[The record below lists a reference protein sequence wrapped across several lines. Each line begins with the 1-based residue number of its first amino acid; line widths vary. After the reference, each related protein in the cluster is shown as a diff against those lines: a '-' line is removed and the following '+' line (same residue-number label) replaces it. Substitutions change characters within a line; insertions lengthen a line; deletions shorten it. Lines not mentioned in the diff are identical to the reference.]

1 MRSVNVTYKIYEF
14 SELSE
19 DAKAKVKKW
28 YLDNFYQN
36 EEFSDICKEDL
47 SHRFPK
53 SDLKVQYSLSY
64 CQGDGLNVYGTLN
77 LKDVLYNLSITPL
90 TSFKPEDS
98 FTEKEKRTL
107 CCNAKECGWEI
118 TLPQNHRYTYCI
130 VDRIDFTEEWE
141 YILTEI
147 TPPFKNLNKKL
158 MNRFQQYIV
167 DLFTKFCAELETA
180 GYHFFYS
187 IDDEAI
193 KNVCDINEWMFLEDG
208 TLFSA

>member
-1 MRSVNVTYKIYEF
+1 MT
-14 SELSE
+14 
-19 DAKAKVKKW
+19 VKT
-28 YLDNFYQN
+28 F
-36 EEFSDICKEDL
+36 
-47 SHRFPK
+47 
-53 SDLKVQYSLSY
+53 
-64 CQGDGLNVYGTLN
+64 
-77 LKDVLYNLSITPL
+77 
-90 TSFKPEDS
+90 
-98 FTEKEKRTL
+98 
-107 CCNAKECGWEI
+107 
-118 TLPQNHRYTYCI
+118 I

-167 DLFTKFCAELETA
+167 DLFTKFCAELEAA

>member
-1 MRSVNVTYKIYEF
+1 MILRK
-14 SELSE
+14 
-19 DAKAKVKKW
+19 DGKR
-28 YLDNFYQN
+28 FY
-36 EEFSDICKEDL
+36 
-47 SHRFPK
+47 
-53 SDLKVQYSLSY
+53 Y
-64 CQGDGLNVYGTLN
+64 
-77 LKDVLYNLSITPL
+77 
-90 TSFKPEDS
+90 
-98 FTEKEKRTL
+98 
-107 CCNAKECGWEI
+107 AKECGWEI

-167 DLFTKFCAELETA
+167 DLFTKFCAELEAA

>member
-19 DAKAKVKKW
+19 EAKAKVKRW

-36 EEFSDICKEDL
+36 EEFSDICKEEL

-107 CCNAKECGWEI
+107 CCYAKECGWEI
-118 TLPQNHRYTYCI
+118 TLPQNYRYAYCM
-130 VDRIDFTEEWE
+130 VDRIDEE
-141 YILTEI
+141 I
-147 TPPFKNLNKKL
+147 
-158 MNRFQQYIV
+158 
-167 DLFTKFCAELETA
+167 
-180 GYHFFYS
+180 S
-187 IDDEAI
+187 AI
-193 KNVCDINEWMFLEDG
+193 YC
-208 TLFSA
+208 

>member
-53 SDLKVQYSLSY
+53 SDLKV
-64 CQGDGLNVYGTLN
+64 
-77 LKDVLYNLSITPL
+77 TPL

-107 CCNAKECGWEI
+107 CCYAKECGWEI

-147 TPPFKNLNKKL
+147 TPAFKNLNKKL

-167 DLFTKFCAELETA
+167 DLFTKFCAELEAA

>member
-1 MRSVNVTYKIYEF
+1 MRSVNITYKIYEF

-19 DAKAKVKKW
+19 DAKAKVKEW
-28 YLDNFYQN
+28 YLNNFYQN
-36 EEFSDICKEDL
+36 EEFSDMCKEEL

-90 TSFKPEDS
+90 TSFKP
-98 FTEKEKRTL
+98 
-107 CCNAKECGWEI
+107 KECGWEI
-118 TLPQNHRYTYCI
+118 TLPQNYRYAYCM
-130 VDRIDFTEEWE
+130 VDRIDLAEEWE

-158 MNRFQQYIV
+158 MKRFQQYIV
-167 DLFTKFCAELETA
+167 DLFTKFCAELEAA
-180 GYHFFYS
+180 GYQFFYS
-187 IDDEAI
+187 IDDESME
-193 KNVCDINEWMFLEDG
+193 NVCKINEWEFLEDG
-208 TLFSA
+208 TLFK

>member
-1 MRSVNVTYKIYEF
+1 MK
-14 SELSE
+14 
-19 DAKAKVKKW
+19 
-28 YLDNFYQN
+28 NFQ
-36 EEFSDICKEDL
+36 I
-47 SHRFPK
+47 
-53 SDLKVQYSLSY
+53 
-64 CQGDGLNVYGTLN
+64 
-77 LKDVLYNLSITPL
+77 DVLYNLSITPL

-107 CCNAKECGWEI
+107 CCYAKECGWEI
-118 TLPQNHRYTYCI
+118 TLPQNHRYAYCM
-130 VDRIDFTEEWE
+130 VDRIDFAEEWE

-158 MNRFQQYIV
+158 MKRFQQYIV
-167 DLFTKFCAELETA
+167 DLFTKFCAELEAA

>member
-19 DAKAKVKKW
+19 DVKAKVKEW
-28 YLDNFYQN
+28 YLNNFYQN
-36 EEFSDICKEDL
+36 EEFLDICKEEL

-53 SDLKVQYSLSY
+53 SDL
-64 CQGDGLNVYGTLN
+64 NYGTLN

-107 CCNAKECGWEI
+107 CCYAKECGWEI
-118 TLPQNHRYTYCI
+118 TLPQNYRYAYCM
-130 VDRIDFTEEWE
+130 VDRIDLAEEWE

-158 MNRFQQYIV
+158 MKRFQQYIV
-167 DLFTKFCAELETA
+167 DLFTKFCAELEAA
-180 GYHFFYS
+180 GYQFFYS
-187 IDDEAI
+187 IDDESME
-193 KNVCDINEWMFLEDG
+193 NVCKINEWEFLEDG
-208 TLFSA
+208 TLFK